1 MTDSDL
7 YLARRA
13 TDLRRA
19 LEPTLLAGQGVRG
32 LLTGAR
38 VVLSR
43 LVLPVAH
50 AVRPMNLE
58 QEIRVTSDIRQLRIE
73 LECRF
78 ALCLGV
84 MILFQIVE
92 VLVVD
97 EAHQS
102 PLFCRQLK
110 PLAEAQL
117 FDEPLV
123 QQALLGLE
131 VVGFLQSFYLLE
143 VGLALVHHVFDGGH
157 LHRQLALQVLDPL
170 PVLLHEGCL
179 ESVLPLELG
188 QQLYLLLMTFLVYL
202 LWHGLAPHP
211 ESAPWVLPLE

>member
-1 MTDSDL
+1 MTDSHL
-7 YLARRA
+7 YLVRRA
-13 TDLRRA
+13 ADLRCA
-19 LEPTLLAGQGVRG
+19 LEPTLFAGQGVRG
-32 LLTGAR
+32 LCGGAR

-50 AVRPMNLE
+50 AVRLMNLE
-58 QEIRVTSDIRQLRIE
+58 QQIRVAGDIWQLRKE
-73 LECRF
+73 LESRF

-92 VLVVD
+92 VLAVD

-117 FDEPLV
+117 LDEPLI

-131 VVGFLQSFYLLE
+131 VVRFLQSFHLLE
-143 VGLALVHHVFDGGH
+143 ISLALVHHIFDGGH

-188 QQLYLLLMTFLVYL
+188 
-202 LWHGLAPHP
+202 
-211 ESAPWVLPLE
+211 